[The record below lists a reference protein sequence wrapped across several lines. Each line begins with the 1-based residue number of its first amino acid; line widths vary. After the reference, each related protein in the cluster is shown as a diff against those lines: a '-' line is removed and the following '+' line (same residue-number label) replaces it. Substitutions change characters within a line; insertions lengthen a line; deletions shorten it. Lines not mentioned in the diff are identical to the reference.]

1 MFKIFLTRKEKIANK
16 LYNSLFVKE
25 YILENL
31 KIEEHNIDALIIS
44 NVGIFVFKILE
55 YEENNIDKINEFK
68 KEVGNN
74 SYFISSL
81 INYKYK
87 VTPFV
92 IGDKLNKNNKEI
104 TSIEDFKDF
113 VNNLKKIIPNNEIES
128 IRKTILSLNNKNE
141 IGM

>member
-68 KEVGNN
+68 KVVGNH
-74 SYFISSL
+74 SDFISSL

-128 IRKTILSLNNKNE
+128 IRKTILSLNNKN
-141 IGM
+141 

>member
-68 KEVGNN
+68 KEVGNHCD
-74 SYFISSL
+74 FISSL

-87 VTPFV
+87 VTSFV

-141 IGM
+141 IDM

>member
-68 KEVGNN
+68 KEVENH
-74 SYFISSL
+74 SDFISSL

-92 IGDKLNKNNKEI
+92 IGDKLNKNNKEV
-104 TSIEDFKDF
+104 TFIEDFKDF

>member
-68 KEVGNN
+68 KEVVNH
-74 SYFISSL
+74 SDFISSL

>member
-68 KEVGNN
+68 KEVGNH
-74 SYFISSL
+74 SDFISSL

-92 IGDKLNKNNKEI
+92 IGDKANKNNKEI

-141 IGM
+141 IDM

>member
-68 KEVGNN
+68 KEVVNH
-74 SYFISSL
+74 SDFISSL

-92 IGDKLNKNNKEI
+92 IGDKLNKNNKEV

>member
-68 KEVGNN
+68 KEVGNH
-74 SYFISSL
+74 SDFISRL
-81 INYKYK
+81 TNYKYK

-113 VNNLKKIIPNNEIES
+113 VNNQKKIIPNNEIES

>member
-74 SYFISSL
+74 SDFISSL

-92 IGDKLNKNNKEI
+92 IGDKLNKNNKEV

>member
-68 KEVGNN
+68 KEVENH
-74 SYFISSL
+74 SDFISSL
-81 INYKYK
+81 TNYKYK

-92 IGDKLNKNNKEI
+92 IGDKLNKNNKEV

>member
-74 SYFISSL
+74 SDFISSL

-92 IGDKLNKNNKEI
+92 IGDKLNKNNKEV

-113 VNNLKKIIPNNEIES
+113 VNNQKKIIPNNEIES

>member
-68 KEVGNN
+68 KEVGNHGD
-74 SYFISSL
+74 FISSL

-92 IGDKLNKNNKEI
+92 IGDKLNKNNKEV

-141 IGM
+141 IDK

>member
-68 KEVGNN
+68 KEVGNH
-74 SYFISSL
+74 SDFISSL

-92 IGDKLNKNNKEI
+92 IGDKLNKNNKEV
-104 TSIEDFKDF
+104 TSIKNFKDF

>member
-68 KEVGNN
+68 KEVENH
-74 SYFISSL
+74 SDFISSL

-92 IGDKLNKNNKEI
+92 IGDKLNKNNKEV
-104 TSIEDFKDF
+104 TSIEDFRDF
-113 VNNLKKIIPNNEIES
+113 VNNLKKIIPNNEVES

-141 IGM
+141 IDK

>member
-68 KEVGNN
+68 KEVENH
-74 SYFISSL
+74 SDFISSL

-104 TSIEDFKDF
+104 TTIEDFKDF

>member
-68 KEVGNN
+68 KEVGNHGD
-74 SYFISSL
+74 FISSL

-92 IGDKLNKNNKEI
+92 IGDKLNKNNKEV

-141 IGM
+141 IDM

>member
-68 KEVGNN
+68 KEVGNHGD
-74 SYFISSL
+74 FISSL

-92 IGDKLNKNNKEI
+92 IGDKANKNNKEI
-104 TSIEDFKDF
+104 YW
-113 VNNLKKIIPNNEIES
+113 
-128 IRKTILSLNNKNE
+128 
-141 IGM
+141 

>member
-68 KEVGNN
+68 KEVENH
-74 SYFISSL
+74 SDFISSL
-81 INYKYK
+81 TNYKYK

-92 IGDKLNKNNKEI
+92 IGDKLNKNNKEV

-113 VNNLKKIIPNNEIES
+113 VNNLKKIIPNNEVES

-141 IGM
+141 IDM

>member
-68 KEVGNN
+68 KEVGNY
-74 SYFISSL
+74 SDFISSL

>member
-68 KEVGNN
+68 KEVGNH
-74 SYFISSL
+74 SDFIFSL

-87 VTPFV
+87 VTSFV

>member
-68 KEVGNN
+68 KEVVNH
-74 SYFISSL
+74 SDFVSSL

-141 IGM
+141 IDK

>member
-68 KEVGNN
+68 KEVGNH
-74 SYFISSL
+74 SDFICSL

>member
-68 KEVGNN
+68 KEVGNHCD
-74 SYFISSL
+74 FISSL

-92 IGDKLNKNNKEI
+92 IGDKLNKNNKEV

>member
-68 KEVGNN
+68 KEVGNHCD
-74 SYFISSL
+74 FISSL

-113 VNNLKKIIPNNEIES
+113 VNNQKKIIPNNEIES